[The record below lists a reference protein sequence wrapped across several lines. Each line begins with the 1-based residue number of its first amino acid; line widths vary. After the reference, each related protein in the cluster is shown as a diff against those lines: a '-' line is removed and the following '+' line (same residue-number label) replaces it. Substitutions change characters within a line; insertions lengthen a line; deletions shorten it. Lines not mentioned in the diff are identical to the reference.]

1 MVIYRNYV
9 ARRIFTILLL
19 SFLLVLVGIYSLSHG
34 GYSLSFKDIIGAFL
48 GKGDR
53 KAQLVIWS
61 VRFPRVVAGIL
72 VGASLAVSGAVMQ
85 GVLKNP
91 LASPFTTGTSHGAM
105 FGASLAIALGA
116 GYSESTGS
124 VTLNNPY
131 TIALFAFLG
140 AMSSSL
146 VIFLMGKLKEITPE
160 AMVLMGVA
168 MGSLFTAATALIQYF
183 ADDLELATMV
193 YWSFGDLGRTTWREN
208 IILLVVF
215 LTVFAYFLWK
225 AWDINAMVV
234 GDEIAKSTGIEVEK
248 VRLILVVLSTLLTA
262 ISVAFVGIIGFIGLL
277 APHMMRILFGEDYR
291 FLIPLSAL
299 CGSVLLLSADTVAR
313 VLLSPTVLPVGIV
326 TSFLGAPLFIYLLL
340 QSKER

>member
-277 APHMMRILFGEDYR
+277 APHMMRIFFGEDYR

-299 CGSVLLLSADTVAR
+299 CGSVCCYRPILWHVFFS
-313 VLLSPTVLPVGIV
+313 
-326 TSFLGAPLFIYLLL
+326 LL
-340 QSKER
+340 QFFLWGL